1 MITRFAALAG
11 LLALAACADTPAP
24 TIAAPAAP
32 AVAAAPATPATP
44 AARPAAY
51 PVFFEPWSANLD
63 EAAHGGL
70 TRVAE
75 LARANPNVPIRVIG
89 FADPQGSREAN
100 VILSRLRARIVADE
114 LVEKGVAR
122 NRIRIE
128 FRGPTPGFDSL
139 ESRRVEVRAD
149 EARPRAARR

>member
-1 MITRFAALAG
+1 MITRFAVLAG
-11 LLALAACADTPAP
+11 LVALAACADAPAP
-24 TIAAPAAP
+24 TVTAPAAP
-32 AVAAAPATPATP
+32 TVAATPATP
-44 AARPAAY
+44 AQPTRPGTY

-63 EAAHGGL
+63 DAAHSGL

-75 LARANPNVPIRVIG
+75 LARANAAVPIRVIG

-100 VILSRLRARIVADE
+100 IILSRLRARIVADE

-139 ESRRVEVRAD
+139 ESRRVEIRAD
-149 EARPRAARR
+149 SARPPRR

>member
-1 MITRFAALAG
+1 MITRFVALAG
-11 LLALAACADTPAP
+11 LLALAACADAPAP
-24 TIAAPAAP
+24 TVAAPAAP
-32 AVAAAPATPATP
+32 AAAAAPATPAQP
-44 AARPAAY
+44 ARAGAY

-63 EAAHGGL
+63 EAAHAGL

-75 LARANPNVPIRVIG
+75 LARANAALPIRVVG

-114 LVEKGVAR
+114 LIEKGVPR
-122 NRIRIE
+122 NRIRVE

-139 ESRRVEVRAD
+139 ESRRVEIRTD
-149 EARPRAARR
+149 SARPPRR